1 MKKKNLISILIFFVF
16 KINAQINV
24 DSTFIYFN
32 QKKYEKAINYCTK
45 KSDYFL
51 LYRLGSDLFQ
61 TKDYNNSLPFF
72 LKTLQLGQT
81 TLSEKSNYNLLN
93 VIGHNYQNINDN
105 ENAQKFYNSA
115 FLLNKKINGE
125 LHESNI
131 KDLLNLIAVFDLSK
145 KYNEST
151 ECYLKILQIR
161 EKNNGINNKEYTR
174 TLYNIGWAYVDQ
186 KLYDVAEIYFLKALE
201 IDSKITEKNSNDYS
215 TSLKHFFVFYKS
227 HKVDYEKAEN
237 YIREIIRIKLNKFGE
252 DSNDYLESYEMLG
265 FLFEDQN
272 KYDNALIIFNEVLQK
287 RKLYKN
293 KSYIVTLNSIVRINC
308 KIDNSKDYDFLE
320 NLCKKY
326 LVETENILG
335 KNDQF
340 YLLGLSYIAS
350 LYRHNDL
357 FYLAEKKY
365 KEIIDIKKNI
375 LNEDLNLL
383 YPTYELLANVYVD
396 EGNYQLAESILQFV
410 LNKKID
416 INVPKNEIA
425 KTYNSLAIVYMKE
438 FKYDLALSNYLTA
451 INIIE
456 KYYTEERHDFG
467 TYLNNLGLLYIKL
480 NKYEE
485 AEFYLLKSLKINE
498 KVSGKSG
505 KSYLLACSNLASVYQ
520 RMNKC
525 KDAEKY
531 SLESINNCQN
541 KNSNDYKSRFLNL
554 ATIYECLNDLNN
566 EKKYL
571 IKSSSFF
578 INDIA
583 LINYNYTSIQQELM
597 LYNIINSKNFPLSF
611 LKRNPNQN
619 EIIEVAFNEEL
630 LLKNMSINN
639 QKRVENSI
647 NKSNNNDLKLAY
659 EEFINNKKK
668 ITKYKEITFKNE
680 QKEFEELIL
689 KTEKLEKYI
698 IERSSDFNKN
708 KKSISS
714 KTESIQNKI
723 KTNEIVIDIVDFKY
737 KENNIKSDKKFYSA
751 FIISKGN
758 KTIKFIDL
766 FEESQLAIL
775 LERNDNQPD
784 STRIDK
790 QYIVNQISELILKP
804 LEEEL
809 KGISTIY
816 LSLSGLTHQINF
828 AALPI
833 DNNQTLGQKFNIH
846 ILNSPG
852 ELIDYAASTF
862 KHTKTIDFILYGNID
877 YDKRNYISKVDLLT
891 QEENIVTI
899 DEGIK
904 SLQTRSGIS
913 NFGYLSGTK
922 NEINTIEIL
931 AQKNN
936 YQSKIIDDR
945 EATEESIKG
954 LDGRTAPFVLH
965 LATHGFFFPDPIKEI
980 PNENI
985 LIEGKSKVFKTSD
998 DPMMR
1003 SGLVFSGANK
1013 SWGKVN
1019 ENLPG
1024 DDGILTASEIS
1035 NLDLSACELVV
1046 LSACETGLGE
1056 VKGSEG
1062 VFGLQRAFKMAG
1074 VKNIIMSLWK
1084 VPDIQTAELFDIFYS
1099 DCFAGKTIHEAFQ
1112 SAQSQMKAK
1121 YSPYYWAGFVLLE

>member
-1 MKKKNLISILIFFVF
+1 MYKRFLIATITLLFFR
-16 KINAQINV
+16 INAQTNT
-24 DSTFIYFN
+24 DSTSIYFN
-32 QKKYEKAINYCTK
+32 QKSYDKVIDYCIK
-45 KSDYFL
+45 KGDYFS
-51 LYRLGSDLFQ
+51 LYRHGSDLFQ
-61 TKDYNNSLPFF
+61 AKDYNNSLPFF
-72 LKTLQLGQT
+72 LKTLQIGQT
-81 TLSEKSNYNLLN
+81 LLNEKSNYNLLN

-105 ENAQKFYNSA
+105 DNAQKFYNSA

-131 KDLLNLIAVFDLSK
+131 KDLLNLITVFDLSK

-161 EKNNGINNKEYTR
+161 EKTKGINNREYTR

-186 KLYDVAEIYFLKALE
+186 KLYDVAETYFIKALD
-201 IDSKITEKNSNDYS
+201 IDSNITDKNSIDYS
-215 TSLKHFFVFYKS
+215 TSLYNFFVFYKS

-237 YIREIIRIKLNKFGE
+237 FLRQIIKIKLNKFGK

-272 KYDNALIIFNEVLQK
+272 KYDNALIIFNEVLQE

-308 KIDNSKDYDFLE
+308 KIDNSKDYNYLE

-350 LYRHNDL
+350 VYRHNDL

-365 KEIIDIKKNI
+365 EEIIDIKKNI

-410 LNKKID
+410 LSKKIENNTSKD
-416 INVPKNEIA
+416 DLA

-438 FKYDLALSNYLTA
+438 FKYDLALSKYLTA
-451 INIIE
+451 IEIIE
-456 KYYTEERHDFG
+456 KEYTQERHDYG

-498 KVSGKSG
+498 KVSGKFG

-541 KNSNDYKSRFLNL
+541 KNSDDYKSRFLNL
-554 ATIYECLNDLNN
+554 ATIYECLNDINN

-571 IKSSSFF
+571 IKSSNFF
-578 INDIA
+578 TNDIR
-583 LINYNYTSIQQELM
+583 LINYNYTSKQQELM

-647 NKSNNNDLKLAY
+647 IKSNDNDLKLTY

-668 ITKYKEITFKNE
+668 ITKYKELTNENE

-689 KTEKLEKYI
+689 KTDKLEKYI
-698 IERSSDFNKN
+698 IEKSSDFNKY

-714 KTESIQNKI
+714 KKEPIQDKI
-723 KTNEIVIDIVDFKY
+723 KTNEIVIDIVDFNY
-737 KENNIKSDKKFYSA
+737 VESNIESDKKFYCA
-751 FIISKGN
+751 FMISKDY
-758 KTIKFIDL
+758 KEIKFIDL
-766 FEESQLAIL
+766 FEEKELNFLLDRNKRQL
-775 LERNDNQPD
+775 DG
-784 STRIDK
+784 TRIDK
-790 QYIVNQISELILKP
+790 QYLERNISDLFLKP
-804 LEEEL
+804 LEKEL
-809 KGISTIY
+809 EGKTTIY
-816 LSLSGLTHQINF
+816 LSLAGLAHQIDF

-833 DNNQTLGQKFNIH
+833 NDTQTFGEKYKLH
-846 ILNSPG
+846 ILSSPA
-852 ELIDYAASTF
+852 ELMDYKVTSLEKKSKIELLLYGGIDY
-862 KHTKTIDFILYGNID
+862 TKSIGNVSLNVNDNSISSNEDFINSA
-877 YDKRNYISKVDLLT
+877 K
-891 QEENIVTI
+891 
-899 DEGIK
+899 
-904 SLQTRSGIS
+904 RSGFEKLPGTLKEVNGI
-913 NFGYLSGTK
+913 NANANKSGF
-922 NEINTIEIL
+922 N
-931 AQKNN
+931 
-936 YQSKIIDDR
+936 SKIFKES
-945 EATEESIKG
+945 EATEESIKA
-954 LDGRTAPFVLH
+954 LDGRTIPYVLH
-965 LATHGFFFPDPIKEI
+965 LATHGFFFPDPIQNMPKD
-980 PNENI
+980 I
-985 LIEGKSKVFKTSD
+985 LSSDGKSKIYKTSE

-1003 SGLVFSGANK
+1003 SGLLLAGAKNY
-1013 SWGKVN
+1013 WGKPN
-1019 ENLPG
+1019 QNNTIEN
-1024 DDGILTASEIS
+1024 GILTASEIS
-1035 NLDLSACELVV
+1035 NLDLSACQLVV

-1084 VPDIQTAELFDIFYS
+1084 VPDAQTAELFDVFYS
-1099 DCFAGKTIHEAFQ
+1099 ECFTGKTIHEAFL
-1112 SAQSQMKAK
+1112 SAQAKMKVK